1 VNSIKS
7 SLASLLFCASLS
19 AQSDGIPWLQWGGP
33 HRNFQTEAKMP
44 DAWPAAGPKILWR
57 RPLGEGYSSI
67 LVENGR
73 LYTTYR
79 NMSTEFVIAADAN
92 TGKTI
97 WEYSYSAPFHN
108 DAAEEGNGPHAT
120 PAIAGDRIFTAGSSG
135 KLHCLDKKTGKVL
148 WEHDLWNLLYRGSE
162 LIYGYASSP
171 LVYRD
176 TIILPVGGDGHAMMS
191 FRQSDGSTVWKKG
204 DAGNAYSSAVLIQ
217 VDGLEQ
223 AVVMTRF
230 HVVSFNPL
238 NGDVQWSREHKADYG
253 LNIMTP
259 LWGADNVLVVSA
271 SYGAGTTA
279 LELSRSGNQ
288 TNVKELWHSHT
299 FYVKHVDMQRIGD
312 VLYAA
317 SGDSGPTPLT
327 AVDVK
332 TGKILWRQRGYPEA
346 NLIYADGK
354 VVILDQDGNLALA
367 RVSPEG
373 LKVLSSVPSLLKNN
387 AWTPPTLVGTRLYI
401 RDRHEMMAL
410 DLAH

>member
-1 VNSIKS
+1 MNSIKS

-33 HRNFQTEAKMP
+33 HRNFQTEAKLP

-230 HVVSFNPL
+230 HVVSFNPI

-259 LWGADNVLVVSA
+259 LWGAGNVLVVSA

-288 TNVKELWHSHT
+288 TNIKELWHSNM

>member
-1 VNSIKS
+1 VTRT
-7 SLASLLFCASLS
+7 LACLLLCARLS
-19 AQSDGIPWLQWGGP
+19 AQSDGLPWLQWGGP
-33 HRNFQTEAKMP
+33 HRNFQTEAKLP
-44 DAWPAAGPKILWR
+44 DSWPAAGPKILWR

-73 LYTTYR
+73 LYTMYR
-79 NMSTEFVIAADAN
+79 NMSTESVIAADAN

-97 WEYSYSAPFHN
+97 WEYSYNAPFHN

-120 PAIAGDRIFTAGSSG
+120 PAIAGDRIFTAGASG
-135 KLHCLDKKTGKVL
+135 KLHCLDKKSGKVL
-148 WEHDLWNLLYRGSE
+148 WEHDLWNLFYRGSE

-176 TIILPVGGDGHAMMS
+176 TIILPVGGDGHAVMC

-204 DAGNAYSSAVLIQ
+204 DAGNAYSSAVLIK

-230 HVVSFNPL
+230 HVVSFNPI

-259 LWGADNVLVVSA
+259 VWGAGNILVVSA
-271 SYGAGTTA
+271 AYDAGTTA

-299 FYVKHVDMQRIGD
+299 FYVKHVNMQRIGD

-317 SGDSGPTPLT
+317 SGNSGPTPLT
-327 AVDVK
+327 ALDVR

-354 VVILDQDGNLALA
+354 VVILDQDGNLSMA
-367 RVSPEG
+367 RVSPER
-373 LKVLSSVPSLLKNN
+373 LQVLSTVPSLLKNN

-401 RDRHEMMAL
+401 RDRHELMAL

>member
-1 VNSIKS
+1 MNSIKS

-33 HRNFQTEAKMP
+33 HRNFQTEAKLP

-230 HVVSFNPL
+230 HVVSFNPI

-259 LWGADNVLVVSA
+259 LWGAGNVLVVSA